1 MEKMSSLIAVQL
13 GGARKEC
20 TVNRASDNELCSGFP
35 YIVIGI
41 RHEIVLI
48 HRRFENIRLTAF
60 ELYNII
66 IGVNNTPL
74 S

>member
-1 MEKMSSLIAVQL
+1 MTTLIAFQFGL
-13 GGARKEC
+13 AGIERTE
-20 TVNRASDNELCSGFP
+20 NRASDNELCSGFP

-41 RHEIVLI
+41 QHEIVLI
-48 HRRFENIRLTAF
+48 HRCFENIRLTVF

>member
-1 MEKMSSLIAVQL
+1 MFTLVRVGWGSPGKDSAVNAA
-13 GGARKEC
+13 G
-20 TVNRASDNELCSGFP
+20 DNELCSGFP
-35 YIVIGI
+35 WIVNVIQ
-41 RHEIVLI
+41 REIVLI
-48 HRRFENIRLTAF
+48 GGCFENIGLTAF